1 MKCNDC
7 LSLMEQYVDGEALER
22 DAEQVNAH
30 LITCATC
37 EREFELLA
45 TEQEVYARYDR
56 ELEILPSMWSGITAR
71 TAAQY
76 GENETK
82 RQSGLVRWIAGLF
95 ALPRFGFAFSS
106 AMAVLIV
113 AVAVGVTYLRNHR
126 ERTATPL
133 IAGTENNNSSPS
145 QISTSDIPSVLA
157 NGTTKPSLPP
167 PTLQAKTLKFSQP
180 ARKKSVSGDQGG
192 VLFTDAA
199 YSDIAERD
207 TASHLEQ
214 AQDLLVSFRNIK
226 FSDDDEEVDV
236 SYEKSE
242 SRRLLNEN
250 VVLRRDAEMAGK
262 FPAKSV
268 LGSLEPFLID
278 IANLPDKASPSDV
291 RQIKD
296 RVQKT
301 EIVAELRSY

>member
-56 ELEILPSMWSGITAR
+56 ELEI
-71 TAAQY
+71 
-76 GENETK
+76 
-82 RQSGLVRWIAGLF
+82 
-95 ALPRFGFAFSS
+95 AFSS